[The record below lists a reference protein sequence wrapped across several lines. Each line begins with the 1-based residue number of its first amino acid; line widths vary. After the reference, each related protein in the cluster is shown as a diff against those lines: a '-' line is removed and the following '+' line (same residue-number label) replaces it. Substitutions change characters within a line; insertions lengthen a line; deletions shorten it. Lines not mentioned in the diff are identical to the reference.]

1 MKTNTIILSFFLL
14 ISLFSQGQNDES
26 HVIRGTIIDKN
37 TNEVLPYA
45 NIVILQKY
53 KGTVSNEKG
62 SFSFDLSPFSSQDTL
77 SFQFIGYKS
86 HKVLVNQTTPE
97 MTGQF
102 KNLGIKQKASAI

>member
-45 NIVILQKY
+45 NIVIL
-53 KGTVSNEKG
+53 
-62 SFSFDLSPFSSQDTL
+62 
-77 SFQFIGYKS
+77 
-86 HKVLVNQTTPE
+86 
-97 MTGQF
+97 
-102 KNLGIKQKASAI
+102 